1 MLLIAESSINL
12 DLLIN
17 SLTPYVVDTPIAAAT
32 IIAAITIPAIAA
44 PPIIALNSPLVKD
57 PIQTLEELIL

>member
-32 IIAAITIPAIAA
+32 IIAAITIPATAA

-57 PIQTLEELIL
+57 PKQTLEELIL